1 MPFLP
6 PVRHAA
12 QRSAA
17 VLATNTATA
26 RLLKVAGA
34 QEVIHFID
42 SGVPSSFELP
52 APPTDRGSKTF
63 DLLWVGIFLRRKALP
78 LALEALSQVKDLPV
92 RLLIAGDGP
101 MRNQWVS
108 LVRRLGLEDRTQFLG
123 RVDWREM
130 PALYQRADAFIFT
143 SLKDSFATQVIEAM
157 SQSLPILTLD
167 HFGFG
172 EFVPSSA
179 GIKVPVSNPQETV
192 AALAQAIRR
201 LVESPELCRKMG
213 ETAWK
218 YAQEHTWDKRAERM
232 NRLYSE
238 VISIHH
244 ASLGPTP
251 SRSRTLRDSQS
262 VVPEN

>member
-1 MPFLP
+1 
-6 PVRHAA
+6 
-12 QRSAA
+12 
-17 VLATNTATA
+17 
-26 RLLKVAGA
+26 
-34 QEVIHFID
+34 VIYFID
-42 SGVPSSFELP
+42 SGVPPSFELP
-52 APPTDRGSKTF
+52 APLTDRRSKTF

-78 LALEALSQVKDLPV
+78 LALEAMSQVKDLPV

-101 MRNQWVS
+101 MKTNWVN
-108 LVRRLGLEDRTQFLG
+108 LARRLGLEDRTQFLG

-130 PALYQRADAFIFT
+130 PALYQRANAFIFT
-143 SLKDSFATQVIEAM
+143 SLKDSFGTQVIEAM

-172 EFVPSSA
+172 EFVPPSA
-179 GIKVPVSNPQETV
+179 GIKVPVTNPQETV

-213 ETAWK
+213 ENAWK
-218 YAQEHTWDKRAERM
+218 YAQEHTWEKRAERM

-238 VISIHH
+238 VTSAHY
-244 ASLGPTP
+244 STLGSRPL
-251 SRSRTLRDSQS
+251 RSRTLREREG